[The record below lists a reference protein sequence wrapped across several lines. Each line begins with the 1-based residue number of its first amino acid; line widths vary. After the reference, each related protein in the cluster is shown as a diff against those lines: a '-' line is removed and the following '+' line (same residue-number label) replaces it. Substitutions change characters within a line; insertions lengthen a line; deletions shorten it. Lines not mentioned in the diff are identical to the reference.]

1 MTRETLHARPIFLN
15 ETHLHLLLESVQ
27 GKKILSISRDLDI
40 WKLYT
45 ANFEKSSDVKIFCKN
60 GGNCPKPIFR
70 LLSGTRSVPTMI
82 RRENQIFSEQTL
94 PALMVLN
101 DPADHI
107 KQKIFFL
114 GKLSCQHFGFSI
126 GFEIDNNLSSQ
137 HQFIW
142 IIKREI

>member
-1 MTRETLHARPIFLN
+1 MGEIPRNQFLDFFQVP
-15 ETHLHLLLESVQ
+15 EAS
-27 GKKILSISRDLDI
+27 
-40 WKLYT
+40 
-45 ANFEKSSDVKIFCKN
+45 
-60 GGNCPKPIFR
+60 
-70 LLSGTRSVPTMI
+70 LLSMI
-82 RRENQIFSEQTL
+82 RRENQIFSVQTL

-137 HQFIW
+137 HQFI
-142 IIKREI
+142 